1 MDLDNINDIEVLRDL
16 AKKNMVKM
24 KKDAH
29 ANDGTSYLFKEN
41 HWYYVEQDQ
50 FSVTIYSDDFKS
62 ECCFSYDD
70 ANRYLFKQ

>member
-16 AKKNMVKM
+16 AKKNRVKM
-24 KKDAH
+24 KKDAY
-29 ANDGTSYLFKEN
+29 ANDGTNYLFKEN

-70 ANRYLFKQ
+70 VNRYLFKQ

>member
-16 AKKNMVKM
+16 AKKNRVKM
-24 KKDAH
+24 KKDAY
-29 ANDGTSYLFKEN
+29 ANDGTNYLFKEN
-41 HWYYVEQDQ
+41 HWYYIEQDQ
-50 FSVTIYSDDFKS
+50 FLATIYSDDFKS